1 MKVAVLGASGSTGA
15 LVVDKLLD
23 KGHQVVALSRSAVP
37 ARNPAARFT
46 QKAGDLTDA
55 DFLAQAIKGCD
66 AVISCIGQN
75 RASKSLFAKRVSPAD
90 ILRRV
95 AAATIAAIGDGPQ
108 HFIYLSAFGVGA
120 DRSKHALMFRIIL
133 RLSAIHEA
141 YLDHDVAEA
150 AIRASGICWTI
161 VRPPGLT
168 DKDEEVALIDK
179 SERWSS
185 FEMVSKRSVAA
196 YLVERAEQGGPLGRT
211 VTIGQATPGKA

>member
-15 LVVDKLLD
+15 LVVDALLAR
-23 KGHQVVALSRSAVP
+23 GHDVVALSRSAIP
-37 ARNPAARFT
+37 ARAPASRFT

-55 DFLAQAIKGCD
+55 AFLRQAIAGCD

-120 DRSKHALMFRIIL
+120 DRAKHALLFRIIL

-141 YLDHDVAEA
+141 YLDHDIAEA
-150 AIRASGICWTI
+150 AIRASGVRWTI

-168 DKDEEVALIDK
+168 DKDEAVALIDK
-179 SERWSS
+179 SDNWSS

-196 YLVERAEQGGPLGRT
+196 YLVERAEEAGPLGRT
-211 VTIGQATPGKA
+211 ITIGQAAPGKG

>member
-1 MKVAVLGASGSTGA
+1 MGASGSTGA
-15 LVVDKLLD
+15 LVVDTLLA
-23 KGHQVVALSRSAVP
+23 KGHQIVALSRSAVP
-37 ARNPAARFT
+37 ARLPVSHFT

-55 DFLAQAIKGCD
+55 DFLRGAITGCD

-90 ILRRV
+90 ILQRV

-120 DRSKHALMFRIIL
+120 DRRKHALMFRIIL

-141 YLDHDVAEA
+141 YLDHDLAEA
-150 AIRASGICWTI
+150 AIGASGLRWTI

-168 DKDEEVALIDK
+168 DNDEAVPLIDK

-185 FEMVSKRSVAA
+185 FETVSKRSVAA
-196 YLVERAEQGGPLGRT
+196 YLVERAEEGGPLGRT
-211 VTIGQATPGKA
+211 ITVGQAVPAKG